1 MSVNT
6 LRVRR
11 AILGLSVAAFSL
23 GVIGSSTTAI
33 MAGGSHASGTTM
45 SASHRYGD

>member
-11 AILGLSVAAFSL
+11 AILGLSVAAFSV

-33 MAGGSHASGTTM
+33 LAGSSHAASTTVT
-45 SASHRYGD
+45 ASHRYGD